1 MTKNRSVIVVG
12 GGIAGPVAAI
22 ALQRA
27 GLTPVLH
34 EAYEQGADDRGAWLT
49 VAVNGLTALRD
60 LDLDPGVLLAAGF
73 ATPVMTMHNS
83 AGRPLAD
90 LPLGGPTAD
99 GTTSTTIRRADLYAA
114 LRAEAQRRGIAVH
127 HGKRLV
133 GVERGSEGVT
143 ATFADGSCVTGELLV
158 GADGLHSRTR
168 EVLNPGGPGPR
179 YLGLLN
185 AAGRAPA
192 GVDTGFEAAPGVFH
206 MAFGRRCF
214 LGWTTAPDGSTWWFA
229 NPPQRDTPTRAE
241 LGGWEPARWRAHL
254 LELFAGDALPATA
267 LIEATDE
274 IHGPWG
280 TYDLPRVP
288 VWRDERI
295 VLVGDAAHAA
305 SPSSGQGAA
314 MAIEDAV
321 TLGRCLRRAPD
332 VPEALAAYERLRRG
346 RVEKVVAYGRR
357 SGSPKIA
364 GPIGAAVRDLM
375 LPAVLRMLYRKGNPQ
390 AWILDHRIDDDF
402 AIAPPA
408 AR

>member
-1 MTKNRSVIVVG
+1 MIVVG

-22 ALQRA
+22 ALHRA

-34 EAYEQGADDRGAWLT
+34 EAYEQGADERGAWLT
-49 VAVNGLTALRD
+49 VAVNGLNALRD
-60 LDLDPGVLLAAGF
+60 LDIDPRALLAGGF
-73 ATPVMTMHNS
+73 ATPVMAMHNG
-83 AGRPLAD
+83 AGRHLAD
-90 LPLGGPTAD
+90 LPLGGPTPD

-114 LRAEAQRRGIAVH
+114 LRAEARRRGITIA

-133 GVERGSEGVT
+133 AVERAAAGVT
-143 ATFADGSCVTGELLV
+143 AVFSDGGSVTADLLV

-168 EVLNPGGPGPR
+168 QVLNPGGPAPR

-192 GVDTGFEAAPGVFH
+192 GVVDASPGVFH

-229 NPPQRDTPTRAE
+229 NPPHRGAPSRAE
-241 LGGWEPARWRAHL
+241 LAGWDPARWRAHL
-254 LELFAGDALPATA
+254 LALFAGDALPATA
-267 LIEATDE
+267 LINATDE
-274 IHGPWG
+274 IHGPWA

-295 VLVGDAAHAA
+295 VLVGDAAHAV

-321 TLGRCLRRAPD
+321 TLGRCLRETPD
-332 VPEALAAYERLRRG
+332 AAAALASYERLRRG
-346 RVEKVVAYGRR
+346 RVERVVAYGRR

-364 GPIGAAVRDLM
+364 GPVGAAIRDLV
-375 LPAVLRMLYRKGNPQ
+375 LPAALRMLYRRGNPQ
-390 AWILDHRIDDDF
+390 AWILDHRVDDDF
-402 AIAPPA
+402 AVAPL
-408 AR
+408 ARR